1 MLLKSAATLLALVS
15 AALAQGGICGSQAKG
30 ALCPDKQA
38 SRFINDGPP
47 PPPAGPKAPTIDTSK
62 LFKPPAGTFDNNTA
76 ASTLQLPPAITIP
89 LSQLPEHINPY
100 LYTHVNYAFVFM
112 AENYTVIPHE
122 YDDEDLS
129 LRMNRWIK
137 KLNPSCTTSYS
148 YTGGIDYTPFFS
160 RMASSAASRKVFIDS
175 AIAWARKLEFDGID
189 IDWEFV
195 GDPQRGGSSSDKANF
210 NSLCAYSPFRL
221 TQNDISTVF
230 GRVQELRAAA
240 KTEAGKSGKK
250 ELILTMAAPAG
261 PDHVSAI
268 DPKTIA
274 ASIDW
279 FNFYG
284 NWDSVVEN
292 QAPILD
298 QRLPNWSFSAAID
311 IYLKLGVPSKQLV
324 AGLPLYG
331 RVWTLTD
338 PKQTTPGSPGGPGIA
353 GRCTAQKGYLSYAEI
368 QEIAASQ
375 NNRGINF
382 VPGNGSKMD
391 IISKKGLG
399 GAMVWAIDQD
409 TKDFNLTKT
418 LINTFRTCP
427 SDNEWPAT
435 LAGQSAEVEC
445 PHAPGFS
452 ETRQCGSDGKW
463 GAPSNMD
470 CLVNG
475 ASQAQFLM
483 ARDVC
488 IQGK

>member
-1 MLLKSAATLLALVS
+1 M
-15 AALAQGGICGSQAKG
+15 
-30 ALCPDKQA
+30 
-38 SRFINDGPP
+38 
-47 PPPAGPKAPTIDTSK
+47 
-62 LFKPPAGTFDNNTA
+62 TFC
-76 ASTLQLPPAITIP
+76 S
-89 LSQLPEHINPY
+89 
-100 LYTHVNYAFVFM
+100 
-112 AENYTVIPHE
+112 
-122 YDDEDLS
+122 
-129 LRMNRWIK
+129 
-137 KLNPSCTTSYS
+137 
-148 YTGGIDYTPFFS
+148 
-160 RMASSAASRKVFIDS
+160 
-175 AIAWARKLEFDGID
+175 
-189 IDWEFV
+189 
-195 GDPQRGGSSSDKANF
+195 
-210 NSLCAYSPFRL
+210 
-221 TQNDISTVF
+221 
-230 GRVQELRAAA
+230 VQELRAAA

-261 PDHVSAI
+261 PDHVAAI

-279 FNFYG
+279 FNLMTYDFYG

-338 PKQTTPGSPGGPGIA
+338 PTQTTPGSPGGPGIA

-375 NNRGINF
+375 DGRGINF
-382 VPGNGSKMD
+382 IPGNGYYMTFDDQWVGYDDEFSFVAKMD
-391 IISKKGLG
+391 IIAKKGLG

-418 LINTFRTCP
+418 LLTTFRTCP

-435 LAGQSAEVEC
+435 LAGQDAEIEC
-445 PHAPGFS
+445 PKAPGFS

-463 GAPSNMD
+463 GAPSNID

-475 ASQAQFLM
+475 ASQAQFL
-483 ARDVC
+483 AVKDVC
-488 IQGK
+488 IEGK